1 MESNGHVILHFKK
14 IAPGILVLSFI
25 GLFVLTVC
33 KPKTKPVHM
42 SAPVKGIIIG
52 SNGQPVA
59 NAMVM
64 IEESPGAHT
73 DIASVTNAQGEFEL
87 NDMDEPGKYVL
98 MINDNGNL
106 QHKEVVL
113 QAKDSVINIKL

>member
-1 MESNGHVILHFKK
+1 MESNGHVKLHIKK
-14 IAPGILVLSFI
+14 IAPGILALSFI
-25 GLFVLTVC
+25 GLLILTVC
-33 KPKTKPVHM
+33 KPKIKPVQM

-59 NAMVM
+59 KAVVM
-64 IEESPGAHT
+64 IEKSPGGHT
-73 DIASVTNAQGEFEL
+73 DIASVSNAQGEFEL

>member
-1 MESNGHVILHFKK
+1 
-14 IAPGILVLSFI
+14 
-25 GLFVLTVC
+25 
-33 KPKTKPVHM
+33 M
-42 SAPVKGIIIG
+42 SAPVKGVIIG

-59 NAMVM
+59 NAVVM